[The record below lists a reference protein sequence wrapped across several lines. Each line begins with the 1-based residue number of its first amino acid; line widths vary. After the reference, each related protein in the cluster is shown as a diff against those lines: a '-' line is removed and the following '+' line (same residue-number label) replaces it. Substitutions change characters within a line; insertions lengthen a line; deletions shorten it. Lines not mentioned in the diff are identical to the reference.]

1 MTNHSNPESDNKA
14 ELKREQTEGSLD
26 RETADR
32 QDSGHPRKSGRS
44 KREIMEELSRAR
56 FPWDD

>member
-1 MTNHSNPESDNKA
+1 MTNHSNPESDNKE
-14 ELKREQTEGSLD
+14 ELKHEQTEGPSD

-32 QDSGHPRKSGRS
+32 QDSGHRRKAGRS
-44 KREIMEELSRAR
+44 KREIMEELSSAR